1 MIWAILVDGIVIN
14 RIIADK
20 KFIEENKLDAIE
32 ITDLNVDIGAIYDGK
47 DFTNPEQLEIPRETL
62 DQFSC
67 P

>member
-62 DQFSC
+62 D
-67 P
+67 